1 MKANVLKTPT
11 AVDRL
16 ATSDEIR
23 AALMLF
29 PDPIEEYSQELL
41 HEVAADFGGY
51 IRIPAREL
59 EASLLVEDWIEEQ
72 KTWES

>member
-16 ATSDEIR
+16 STSDEIR

-29 PDPIEEYSQELL
+29 PDPIEEYSRELL
-41 HEVAADFGGY
+41 HEVAADFGGH

-59 EASLLVEDWIEEQ
+59 EASVLVEDWIEEQ
-72 KTWES
+72 KTWDS